1 MARKKDDESLSLE
14 DTLSRLEQLVET
26 LEQGEIPLEEAMAA
40 FEKGIGLTRRAQ
52 QTLAAAEQ
60 KVQLLMEQDG
70 EPIARPFQE
79 EGDD

>member
-14 DTLSRLEQLVET
+14 DTLARLEQLVET

-40 FEKGIGLTRRAQ
+40 FEQGIGLTRRAQ